1 MKLTNKQLVRI
12 IKEEIKSVLNE
23 ELPEPMSLD
32 DRGILD
38 KGSET
43 MLARLE
49 TGEMTLETLPDESL
63 RQLESYL
70 ERSAY
75 TPNAP
80 PSAQAWITP
89 VGAEIARRNQLNH

>member
-1 MKLTNKQLVRI
+1 MKLTNKQLIRI

-63 RQLESYL
+63 RQLNGYV
-70 ERSAY
+70 ERAAY
-75 TPNAP
+75 MPNAS
-80 PSAQAWITP
+80 PSAQAWTTK
-89 VGAEIARRNQLNH
+89 VGAEVTRRNQLNH